1 MQNIQNANIGDQS
14 NVPTSVDSK
23 YLNTLGQVDIIDNI
37 TTLK

>member
-14 NVPTSVDSK
+14 NVSTSVDSK
-23 YLNTLGQVDIIDNI
+23 DLNTLGQVDIIDNI